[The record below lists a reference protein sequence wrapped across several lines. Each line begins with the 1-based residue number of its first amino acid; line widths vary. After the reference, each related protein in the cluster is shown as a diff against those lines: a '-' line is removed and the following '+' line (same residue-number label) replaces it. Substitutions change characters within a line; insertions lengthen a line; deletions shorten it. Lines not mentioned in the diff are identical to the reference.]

1 MPVMAPA
8 ELMDRPAGKPV
19 AVQVMLAAPEVS
31 VAVRLSGLMAVPAM
45 PDWPAG
51 AVTDTVLVMV
61 QSKPAEALK
70 PALSVAVRATG

>member
-1 MPVMAPA
+1 
-8 ELMDRPAGKPV
+8 
-19 AVQVMLAAPEVS
+19 MLAAPEVS

-61 QSKPAEALK
+61 QSKRGR
-70 PALSVAVRATG
+70 SR